1 MLENAFKNK
10 QLTNILTKHVDKETQ
25 ACADAERSFI
35 NKIGGDCMSPIGVN
49 ANIIEN
55 NIMIN
60 AVVSDINGENY
71 IKSKYIDKKN
81 NAVLAGEKL
90 AKIFIKQG
98 ARKLFKMN

>member
-1 MLENAFKNK
+1 
-10 QLTNILTKHVDKETQ
+10 
-25 ACADAERSFI
+25 
-35 NKIGGDCMSPIGVN
+35 MSPIGVN